1 MSKTTKTFTYVIG
14 IVMTI
19 AMVGSLILPMLSGQ
33 IAQGDFEAEAEAP
46 TPFPEPTLPAPP
58 DISSL
63 EFDSKYL
70 HNSGLFTVSAPAG
83 WIVGSG
89 SNTAD
94 ELRASL
100 TNSAYLSVI
109 EVRISKN
116 HTGIADLDALSSYL
130 DKTWLNHTW
139 SGYSTWDETS
149 RKATADG
156 KVQIDFNLSRGR
168 SHMIARQ
175 ESWLQDGDIYSV
187 RVIMAEN
194 APAELK
200 FILQGIADGI
210 ERLPIY
216 TGARFDWDAYFD
228 NLDKHIV
235 RYPSDWEV
243 SDAAPGLPATI
254 IGEDAT
260 LAVATFDVAI
270 NSEDQANDWI
280 EAQRSSIEARSVA
293 AIEVA
298 GAPGYKVSYR
308 HTSLDGDIESGLLV
322 MLNGTDNRL
331 HVANLRL
338 AGHDQDLLSTDHAEL
353 AALAVIDT
361 FQLTPDL
368 AVDLQ

>member
-1 MSKTTKTFTYVIG
+1 MSKTTKTFTYIIG
-14 IVMTI
+14 IIMTI

-33 IAQGDFEAEAEAP
+33 IAQGDFESAAEAP
-46 TPFPEPTLPAPP
+46 TPFPAPTLPAPP
-58 DISSL
+58 DTATL
-63 EFDSKYL
+63 DFDSKFL
-70 HNSGLFTVSAPAG
+70 HNSGLFTIDAPSG
-83 WIVGSG
+83 WVVGSG

-100 TNSAYLSVI
+100 SNSAYLSVV

-116 HTGIADLDALSSYL
+116 HAGIDDLGALSAFL

-149 RKATADG
+149 RKTTADG
-156 KVQIDFNLSRGR
+156 VVQIDFNLSRGR

-175 ESWLQDGDIYSV
+175 ESWLQDGDIYSA

-194 APAELK
+194 APEALK
-200 FILQGIADGI
+200 FILKGIADGI

-216 TGARFDWDAYFD
+216 AGAPFDWDAYFD

-243 SDAAPGLPATI
+243 TDAAPGLPATI
-254 IGEDAT
+254 IGEDVT
-260 LAVATFDVAI
+260 MAVATFDVLI
-270 NSEDQANDWI
+270 SSEDAARDWI
-280 EAQRSSIEARSVA
+280 EEQRKGIEARSLQPV
-293 AIEVA
+293 EVA
-298 GAPGYKVSYR
+298 GAPGYKASYR
-308 HTSLDGDIESGLLV
+308 FTSLDGDVDSGLLV

-338 AGHDQDLLSTDHAEL
+338 AGVDQDLLSAEL
-353 AALAVIDT
+353 AELPALAVIDS
-361 FQLTPDL
+361 FQLAPDL
-368 AVDLQ
+368 EVDLQ